1 MPRIQEHS
9 AQTSKASDAAAVK
22 TRMRPAASGHFTM
35 PSFCSACKYSTTSCG
50 GTGPYSE
57 DSSVRIC
64 SAGEEYAYEALN
76 LANGQRTGHPRE
88 LRSIEGV
95 PVRRKPQE
103 FCVAQAIRSRA
114 LEDQFRG
121 RMKLL

>member
-1 MPRIQEHS
+1 
-9 AQTSKASDAAAVK
+9 
-22 TRMRPAASGHFTM
+22 M

-76 LANGQRTGHPRE
+76 LANGQRTAEQIRTLLSSEYGP
-88 LRSIEGV
+88 V
-95 PVRRKPQE
+95 PPQLVVE
-103 FCVAQAIRSRA
+103 YLQA
-114 LEDQFRG
+114 LQ
-121 RMKLL
+121 KLGIVK